1 MKAEMEMK
9 KVSVPVAADLIR
21 SLVRRIQAGDL
32 TKEQAILQL
41 NEPTIELLTKSS
53 FDSESSSTITS
64 GVPVSSGV
72 ATGRVCFSVEKCL
85 ALSQASQPTILLADS
100 IRAEDINGF
109 PHLQGVLSLTEDPTS
124 HASIIARV
132 MEKPFV
138 SMLRNAAWAPAK
150 QSIRLGSERVIEGD
164 WLSLNGFDGDVFKG
178 KKTIRKPMPPAEFNQ
193 LSAWIGESGKLS
205 VHGNADTP
213 EEAQSALENGA
224 SAIEPRTEYM
234 FFKPRRLRMFRRM
247 ILARTEAHRARVLA
261 ELMQAQR
268 DDFIRL
274 FEVMGSLP
282 VHIRLLD
289 PPLHEFLPKD
299 VVAKTQLAEDLQVAI
314 EWVEEQIA
322 VLEEINPM
330 MGHRGA
336 RLLITRPTLTEMQ
349 ARAIFEAAL
358 EMHRRGVEVK
368 PIIVIPMVVDCR
380 EVVFLKRIIARI
392 HLNYLQASGID
403 LQYAM
408 GAMIETP
415 RAALVS
421 DKIASEVEFLSFGT
435 NDLTAQTFG
444 FSRGDVLKKFL
455 SKYLDQG
462 ILDFDPFYSLDE
474 SVVFLIRETVRKAR
488 VANPRISIGLCGE
501 QGGERNT
508 IKLCHEIGLNSISC
522 SPGRIPVA
530 KLYAAQA
537 AIETA

>member
-1 MKAEMEMK
+1 MKAEVEIETPA
-9 KVSVPVAADLIR
+9 VLVAADLIR
-21 SLVRRIQAGDL
+21 SLVRRIHAGEL
-32 TKEQAILQL
+32 TKQQAILQL
-41 NEPTIELLTKSS
+41 NEHTIELITKDS

-64 GVPVSSGV
+64 GVPVSRGV
-72 ATGRVCFSVEKCL
+72 ATGRVCFSIEKCL
-85 ALSQASQPTILLADS
+85 AMSRAGQQTILLADS
-100 IRAEDINGF
+100 ICAEDINGF
-109 PHLQGVLSLTEDPTS
+109 PQLQGVLSLTEDPTS

-132 MEKPFV
+132 MGKPFV
-138 SMLRNAAWAPAK
+138 SILNNAAWAPAK
-150 QSIRLGSERVIEGD
+150 ESIRLGSERVVEGD
-164 WLSLNGFDGDVFKG
+164 WLSLNGFDGGVFKG
-178 KKTIRKPMPPAEFNQ
+178 RKIIRKPTPPAEFNE
-193 LSAWIGESGKLS
+193 LVGWIGESAELS

-213 EEAQSALENGA
+213 EEAQLALENGA

-247 ILARTEAHRARVLA
+247 ILASTEEQRVGVLA
-261 ELMQAQR
+261 ELMQAQC

-274 FEVMGSLP
+274 FEIMGTLP

-299 VVAKTQLAEDLQVAI
+299 VVAKTQLAEDLQVAV

-322 VLEEINPM
+322 ILEEINPM

-349 ARAIFEAAL
+349 ASAIFAAAL
-358 EMHRRGVEVK
+358 EMHRRGVEVR
-368 PIIVIPMVVDCR
+368 PVIVIPMVVDCR
-380 EVVFLKRIIARI
+380 EVVFIKRIIARV
-392 HLNYLQASGID
+392 HLKYLNASGID
-403 LQYAM
+403 LKYAM

-421 DKIASEVEFLSFGT
+421 ARIASEVDFLSFGT

-455 SKYLDQG
+455 SKYIDQG

-474 SVVFLIRETVRKAR
+474 SVAFLVQETVRRAR
-488 VANPRISIGLCGE
+488 AANPRIRMGLCGE
-501 QGGERNT
+501 QGSEVNT
-508 IKLCHEIGLNSISC
+508 IKLCHEMGLNSVSC
-522 SPGRIPVA
+522 SPARIAVA

-537 AIETA
+537 AIEQ